1 MRSLW
6 VSVSILFLIIAYSFA
21 VTSVMEKQIDKMED
35 SLSVLEETACENA
48 EGETER
54 LEEIFYR
61 FRGLFTLSI
70 PMEDVDSV
78 EGALI
83 LLRDAQ
89 KAKSSQAYHFA
100 LSTLRFALYRMRD
113 SAVPSWETVF

>member
-6 VSVSILFLIIAYSFA
+6 VSASMLLLIVAYSFA
-21 VTSVMEKQIDKMED
+21 VTLVMDKQIDKMEH
-35 SLSVLEETACENA
+35 SLSLLEKTACEDA
-48 EGETER
+48 MEETKR
-54 LEEIFYR
+54 LEAVFYR
-61 FRGLFTLSI
+61 FRGLFSVSL
-70 PMEDVDSV
+70 PMEDVDGI

-89 KAKSSQAYHFA
+89 KQKKSDAYRSA

-113 SAVPSWETVF
+113 SALPSWETVF